1 MNFSEEGIDIVTMKP
16 IGTDP
21 WSRPIYKDTEG
32 NLWKDVALEGGGSIP
47 YSVRNNTFDGE
58 PDLPIQE

>member
-1 MNFSEEGIDIVTMKP
+1 MNFSEEGIDIVTLKP

-32 NLWKDVALEGGGSIP
+32 NLWKDVALEEGGSLWKKSP
-47 YSVRNNTFDGE
+47 PVFF
-58 PDLPIQE
+58 LQEMKKHT